1 MIRSVKGCPRK
12 IRSAACTVTKITVGV
27 RSCASRS
34 RGEGMAPEL
43 NGFVQDLPIRE
54 SGEPRIFSAPLVSSG
69 PSSAMPI
76 ATKDAARR
84 ATIVAATLTLLAAC
98 PEPARA
104 QHPVPIASGIWQSG
118 NPSYALS
125 AAARHRLFAS
135 LARITGIE
143 GFAFATDGRLEMGT
157 VTPGHRGSSLARR
170 ILQDS
175 LASGNIFVLEDH
187 SNSAAVNFG
196 QIEGMQYINDATS
209 RHDRV
214 WWIRLDF
221 ADFLRIDAPP
231 RVRATFDEGFTFLH
245 ELLHALGH
253 HDTTNAGELGE
264 CETILN
270 QAREEVGLPL
280 RAEYFATLVRSPAF
294 GVAAVRLRFLDR
306 PIGQTDRH
314 EQDLFFALSMLAP
327 STSTASVHR
336 RPE

>member
-1 MIRSVKGCPRK
+1 MSDCGSDRTAV
-12 IRSAACTVTKITVGV
+12 
-27 RSCASRS
+27 
-34 RGEGMAPEL
+34 L
-43 NGFVQDLPIRE
+43 
-54 SGEPRIFSAPLVSSG
+54 
-69 PSSAMPI
+69 AMPM
-76 ATKDAARR
+76 ATSDTARR
-84 ATIVAATLTLLAAC
+84 TTVVAATLTLLAAC

-104 QHPVPIASGIWQSG
+104 QHRVPPASGIWQSAD
-118 NPSYALS
+118 PSHALS
-125 AAARHRLFAS
+125 APARQRLFAS
-135 LARITGIE
+135 LRRITGIE
-143 GFAFATDGRLEMGT
+143 GFAFAADGRLEMGT
-157 VTPGHRGSSLARR
+157 FTPGHQGSSLARR
-170 ILQDS
+170 ILQDA

-196 QIEGMQYINDATS
+196 QIEGMEYINDATNQ
-209 RHDRV
+209 HDRV

-231 RVRATFDEGFTFLH
+231 RVRATFDEGFTLLH

-306 PIGQTDRH
+306 PSGQRNQH
-314 EQDLFFALSMLAP
+314 EQDLFFALSTLAL